1 MLGLVTSAV
10 SSATTA
16 AFVHAKAHLAQN
28 SNISLP
34 ADTKRSFKNQRDE
47 QEKQLYSALFEAVW
61 LTLSQFGMSRKHLQ
75 CQWCGVKSDYLFP
88 VKAVSTVF
96 KANMLAV
103 LRHRELTI
111 PSGYPDE
118 KGLVCLQQTLFVL
131 GRNRS

>member
-1 MLGLVTSAV
+1 LFGLVTSAV

-16 AFVHAKAHLAQN
+16 AFVHAKAHLAKN

-34 ADTKRSFKNQRDE
+34 ADTKCSFKNQRDE

-61 LTLSQFGMSRKHLQ
+61 LTLSEFGMSRKNLQCQ

-96 KANMLAV
+96 KAKM
-103 LRHRELTI
+103 
-111 PSGYPDE
+111 
-118 KGLVCLQQTLFVL
+118 
-131 GRNRS
+131 